1 MLATVTLSSGLLYP
15 SSKGRRSSS
24 APILASVVILQNI
37 VELTEESLNPLSLR
51 IAILGVA
58 KDNEIQ
64 SSFDQT
70 NLVLVGGQRV
80 LGVGSLSDFKTL
92 VACLGSCL
100 DRDCVLGEVGG
111 CLSPDGLVEAE
122 VVAEVDIG
130 AAQAT
135 VVLEN

>member
-1 MLATVTLSSGLLYP
+1 MQS
-15 SSKGRRSSS
+15 
-24 APILASVVILQNI
+24 I
-37 VELTEESLNPLSLR
+37 VELTEESLDPLSLR

-58 KDNEIQ
+58 KDNEVQ
-64 SSFDQT
+64 SSLDQT
-70 NLVLVGGQRV
+70 DLVLVGGQRV
-80 LGVGSLSDFKTL
+80 LGVGGLSNLETL

-100 DRDCVLGEVGG
+100 DRDCVLCEVGG